1 MEAEAAGMAEKTAL
15 RTPKCS
21 RCRNH
26 GFVVPVKGHTGHC
39 RWKLCPCDKCALITE
54 RQKIMAAQKAMQG
67 QDPDAPPREKS
78 PPVPCTPVHGKGRKV
93 PAAGPSASD
102 HSSHGGRCEG
112 AKTTPAASSSSR
124 TRTRRPVPASSSP
137 PFGDFAH
144 PALPQECVVSPE
156 YLEREPPKLYPGYS
170 GMYPYHA
177 FPMGFAINQPSCRG
191 TPVSPGMPL
200 QRGFRHV
207 PSSHG
212 PGSATP
218 LSMQDAGGD
227 FQGYYHP
234 PLPQFIPSGFLPGIH
249 YIPPPLPLLT
259 ETPKEASAT
268 AANRLNSGV
277 ICECSQPSPQEEA
290 SGDHATCSK
299 H

>member
-1 MEAEAAGMAEKTAL
+1 MEAEVAVTAEKAAL

-67 QDPDAPPREKS
+67 QDPDAPPRETS
-78 PPVPCTPVHGKGRKV
+78 APEACTPVHGKGQKS
-93 PAAGPSASD
+93 PAVGPNTSE
-102 HSSHGGRCEG
+102 HSSCGAGCEG
-112 AKTTPAASSSSR
+112 AKTSPAASSSR
-124 TRTRRPVPASSSP
+124 TRTRRPLPAPSSP
-137 PFGDFAH
+137 LFGDFAR

-170 GMYPYHA
+170 GMYPYHP

-191 TPVSPGMPL
+191 APVSPGIPL

-207 PSSHG
+207 PSNHG
-212 PGSATP
+212 PGSAAP

-227 FQGYYHP
+227 FQQGYYP
-234 PLPQFIPSGFLPGIH
+234 TLPQFIPPGFLPGIH
-249 YIPPPLPLLT
+249 YIPPPLPLLA
-259 ETPKEASAT
+259 ETPKEASAGT
-268 AANRLNSGV
+268 TDSRDSGV
-277 ICECSQPSPQEEA
+277 ICECSQPSPREEA
-290 SGDHATCSK
+290 SGDHAMYSK

>member
-1 MEAEAAGMAEKTAL
+1 

-102 HSSHGGRCEG
+102 HSSHGGR
-112 AKTTPAASSSSR
+112 KPPRQPAAAAEPGPAGQYPLPAP
-124 TRTRRPVPASSSP
+124 RPL
-137 PFGDFAH
+137 GTLEH
-144 PALPQECVVSPE
+144 TECVVSPE

-212 PGSATP
+212 PG
-218 LSMQDAGGD
+218 
-227 FQGYYHP
+227 
-234 PLPQFIPSGFLPGIH
+234 
-249 YIPPPLPLLT
+249 
-259 ETPKEASAT
+259 
-268 AANRLNSGV
+268 
-277 ICECSQPSPQEEA
+277 
-290 SGDHATCSK
+290 
-299 H
+299 